1 MRMLMPSILPHLQLV
16 GLPLNSILV
25 EFLKSFSEAFQTG
38 KSLVK
43 LVGISPAS
51 ELWKEATRG
60 CIKYQF
66 SWAVLTLP
74 CGEMGVQS

>member
-1 MRMLMPSILPHLQLV
+1 MKMLMPSILSHLQFMGLLV
-16 GLPLNSILV
+16 NSVLV

-38 KSLVK
+38 KFLVK
-43 LVGISPAS
+43 LLGISPAS
-51 ELWKEATRG
+51 VLWKEATKG

-74 CGEMGVQS
+74 CGEMGIQS